1 MNKIKLATLSS
12 LQNLS
17 PTFAT
22 LLQQLQIINP
32 QWVLL
37 VSFGAGLLGVFRD
50 LADER
55 GVELLEF
62 IKQYKSEFSKSVIS
76 TPEFKDAFVNVWE
89 MQIRESSS
97 SKRKRLRN
105 FLLNLG
111 RGKTIE
117 SDLHTKIYTIVE
129 QMTDDEAKVF
139 GIIIRNSNP
148 ESFKQMNLN
157 PTGINELKGY
167 PEYNLIDICNSLN
180 AYRLITIRDNA
191 TIGSMVSIQQITPFG
206 ELFYNFVCNE
216 GC

>member
-1 MNKIKLATLSS
+1 
-12 LQNLS
+12 
-17 PTFAT
+17 
-22 LLQQLQIINP
+22 
-32 QWVLL
+32 
-37 VSFGAGLLGVFRD
+37 
-50 LADER
+50 
-55 GVELLEF
+55 
-62 IKQYKSEFSKSVIS
+62 
-76 TPEFKDAFVNVWE
+76 
-89 MQIRESSS
+89 
-97 SKRKRLRN
+97 
-105 FLLNLG
+105 LG